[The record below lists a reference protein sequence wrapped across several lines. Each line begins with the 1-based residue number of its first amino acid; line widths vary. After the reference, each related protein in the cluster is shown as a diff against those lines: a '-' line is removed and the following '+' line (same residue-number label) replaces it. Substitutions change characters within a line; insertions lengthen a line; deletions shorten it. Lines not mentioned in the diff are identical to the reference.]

1 MAITINGA
9 GTITGISAGGLPD
22 GCVVADDLAT
32 DAVTTV
38 KIDNGSVTD
47 AKLASSLDLTS
58 KTVTLPAGTGGK
70 ILQVVQVVK
79 SDAYSATAT
88 NTWTDIT
95 GMSASI
101 TPSSTSNK
109 VLVYSTFQV
118 TCSGPYAALFVNL
131 VRNSTALFLG
141 DVAGS
146 RSLGTLSL
154 VDDVNQ
160 TNRIGVSTKNFLFLD
175 SPASTSSVTYKLQHR
190 DFNVDS
196 TIYVNRSQDDT
207 DDSSHPRTASNIIL
221 MEVAA

>member
-22 GCVVADDLAT
+22 GSVVADD
-32 DAVTTV
+32 
-38 KIDNGSVTD
+38 
-47 AKLASSLDLTS
+47 LASSLDLTG

-70 ILQVVQVVK
+70 ILQVVQVIK
-79 SDAYSATAT
+79 SDSYSATAT
-88 NTWTDIT
+88 NSWTDIP

-109 VLVYSTFQV
+109 ILVYSTFQV
-118 TCSGPYAALFVNL
+118 TCSGPYAALFANL

-190 DFNVDS
+190 DFSSDS

-207 DDSSHPRTASNIIL
+207 DNSSHPRTASNIIL